1 MVYIYFRT
9 FNKMREPFPLIT
21 LLLGSIQVE
30 EILIAAACFLHHINL
45 MTVSVY
51 HLLTDCYDCIVV
63 MRKEGVESVDLSGH
77 GSSSDICWS
86 LVEGVTTAT
95 LIDVYMH
102 GR

>member
-51 HLLTDCYDCIVV
+51 HLLTDCYDCNVV
-63 MRKEGVESVDLSGH
+63 MRMEGVESVDLSGDASCAWIILRH
-77 GSSSDICWS
+77 L
-86 LVEGVTTAT
+86 LVTC
-95 LIDVYMH
+95 
-102 GR
+102 